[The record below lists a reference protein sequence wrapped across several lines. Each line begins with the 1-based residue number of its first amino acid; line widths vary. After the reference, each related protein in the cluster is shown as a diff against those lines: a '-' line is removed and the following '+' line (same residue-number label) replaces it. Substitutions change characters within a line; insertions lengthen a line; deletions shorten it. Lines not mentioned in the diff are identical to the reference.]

1 MILSSQEEKHSD
13 PRSPSPGSY
22 FIILPS
28 CLLTQQFGKN
38 SLGCTSSVR
47 GSSRVRV
54 IHSPCR
60 DGKELLIHFWEI
72 PRPNLPGAPH
82 PQSRGEAAGQQPLS
96 LFLVHWPGARV
107 KFWCKA
113 PSREW
118 HELSAEELLHCSEP
132 GKMLRRWK
140 GFFSLMTDR
149 TDGTNVASSLFYLI
163 QILPG
168 LLPLRD
174 LFPEGQQGKCSNP
187 SCSTLHRGP

>member
-1 MILSSQEEKHSD
+1 MILSSQEEKHSGSL
-13 PRSPSPGSY
+13 SPSPGSY

-28 CLLTQQFGKN
+28 CLLTQQVRKN
-38 SLGCTSSVR
+38 SLGCTSAIR

-54 IHSPCR
+54 IHSLCR

-72 PRPNLPGAPH
+72 PRLSLPGAPP
-82 PQSRGEAAGQQPLS
+82 PQSRGEVAGQQPLS

-107 KFWCKA
+107 RFWCKP
-113 PSREW
+113 PSQEW
-118 HELSAEELLHCSEP
+118 HELSPGELLHCSEP

-140 GFFSLMTDR
+140 GFFPLMTDC
-149 TDGTNVASSLFYLI
+149 TDGTHVASSLPPYPD
-163 QILPG
+163 LPG

-174 LFPEGQQGKCSNP
+174 LLPAGQLGKYSNP

>member
-1 MILSSQEEKHSD
+1 MILSSQEEKHSGSL
-13 PRSPSPGSY
+13 SPSPGSY

-28 CLLTQQFGKN
+28 CLLTQQVRKN
-38 SLGCTSSVR
+38 SLGCTSAIR

-54 IHSPCR
+54 IHSLCR

-72 PRPNLPGAPH
+72 PRLSLPGAPP
-82 PQSRGEAAGQQPLS
+82 PQSRGEVAGPQPLS

-107 KFWCKA
+107 RFWCKP
-113 PSREW
+113 PSQEW
-118 HELSAEELLHCSEP
+118 HELSPGELLHCSEP

-140 GFFSLMTDR
+140 GFFPLMTDC
-149 TDGTNVASSLFYLI
+149 TDGTHVASSLPPYPD
-163 QILPG
+163 LPG

-174 LFPEGQQGKCSNP
+174 LLPAGQLGKYSNP

>member
-1 MILSSQEEKHSD
+1 MILSSQEEKHSGSL
-13 PRSPSPGSY
+13 SPSPGSY

-28 CLLTQQFGKN
+28 CLLTQQVRKN
-38 SLGCTSSVR
+38 SLGCTSAIR

-54 IHSPCR
+54 IHSLCR

-72 PRPNLPGAPH
+72 PRLSLPGAPP
-82 PQSRGEAAGQQPLS
+82 PQSWGEVAGQQPLS

-107 KFWCKA
+107 RFWCKP
-113 PSREW
+113 PSQEW
-118 HELSAEELLHCSEP
+118 HELSPGELLHCSEP

-140 GFFSLMTDR
+140 GFFPLMTDC
-149 TDGTNVASSLFYLI
+149 TDGTHVASSLPPYPD
-163 QILPG
+163 LPG

-174 LFPEGQQGKCSNP
+174 LLPAGQLGKYSNP